1 MWYAVCEACGNFI
14 RDAYGWCAEC
24 SAKGSVTCGHFAC
37 MVPSEE
43 LMQARFVYLGD
54 GIPEGRCCECDETR
68 GFGR

>member
-1 MWYAVCEACGNFI
+1 M
-14 RDAYGWCAEC
+14 
-24 SAKGSVTCGHFAC
+24 SCGHFAC